1 MVLLYSELGN
11 MRTLD
16 MIASENYS
24 EYTEKDIQVM
34 KIVRDETLDD
44 LKHKLWE
51 AGFDVGKVA
60 EVLAAFKRDNHR

>member
-1 MVLLYSELGN
+1 

-24 EYTEKDIQVM
+24 EYTAKEIEVM
-34 KIVRDETLDD
+34 KVVRDETLED

-51 AGFDVGKVA
+51 AGFDVAKVA
-60 EVLAAFKRDNHR
+60 EILSTFRRDNPR